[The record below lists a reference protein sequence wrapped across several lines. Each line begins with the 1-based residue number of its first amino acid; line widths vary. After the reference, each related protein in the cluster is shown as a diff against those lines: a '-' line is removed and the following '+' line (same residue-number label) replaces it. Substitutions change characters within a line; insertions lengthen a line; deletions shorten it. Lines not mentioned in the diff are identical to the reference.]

1 MVGRPGL
8 EPGTYGLKDAVRY
21 AASSTGVHVCEG
33 FRGRESTGLN
43 ANTRLSRDAPLLSP
57 AIVPAQNDAH
67 HQGAFRVQ
75 DVQPLSVDQSAAL
88 RAPERSAR
96 QSARGV
102 VV

>member
-1 MVGRPGL
+1 MGRPGL
-8 EPGTYGLKDAVRY
+8 EPGTYGLKVTVTHTLA
-21 AASSTGVHVCEG
+21 STGVNICEG
-33 FRGRESTGLN
+33 IRGRESTGVN